1 MMNEKRFLLKDEET
15 GNYVCEEY
23 FGKYCPVIFDNP
35 MYNEAVVGGQTR
47 KYLED
52 YPLYLSEDGEGFY
65 DFNGDLDYRVGED
78 EETGTSIIDNTDR
91 IPDYYPVYD
100 EDEIAEAERMR
111 AEAKAAWELAQEQ
124 ERVKQEKEREE
135 LKKLY
140 AECTRRE
147 AEAID

>member
-1 MMNEKRFLLKDEET
+1 MMEEKRFLLRDEAT
-15 GNYVCEEY
+15 GADVCEEY
-23 FGKYCPVIFDNP
+23 FGKCCPVIFENP

-52 YPLYLSEDGEGFY
+52 YPLYLSEVGEGFY

-78 EETGTSIIDNTDR
+78 EETGTSIIDNRDR

-100 EDEIAEAERMR
+100 EDEIAEAERLR
-111 AEAKAAWELAQEQ
+111 AEAKAAWELEQEQ
-124 ERVKQEKEREE
+124 ERMKQEKEREE

-140 AECTRRE
+140 AECTRQE
-147 AEAID
+147 AEAVD

>member
-1 MMNEKRFLLKDEET
+1 MMSEKRFLLKDEAT
-15 GNYVCEEY
+15 GADVCEEY
-23 FGKYCPVIFDNP
+23 YGKDCPVIFENP

-52 YPLYLSEDGEGFY
+52 YPLYLSEDEEGFY
-65 DFNGDLDYRVGED
+65 DFNADLDYRTGKD
-78 EETGTSIIDNTDR
+78 EETGESIIDNSDR

-100 EDEIAEAERMR
+100 EDEIAEAERLR
-111 AEAKAAWELAQEQ
+111 AEAKAAWELEREQ
-124 ERVKQEKEREE
+124 ERIAKEKEREE

-140 AECTRRE
+140 AECTRQE

>member
-23 FGKYCPVIFDNP
+23 YGKYCPVIFDGP

-65 DFNGDLDYRVGED
+65 DFNADEDYRTGKD
-78 EETGTSIIDNTDR
+78 EETGESIIDNADR

-111 AEAKAAWELAQEQ
+111 AEAKAAWELEQEQ
-124 ERVKQEKEREE
+124 ECVKREKSARS
-135 LKKLY
+135 
-140 AECTRRE
+140 
-147 AEAID
+147 